1 MGHDMENGGRVR
13 GSYSVFF
20 YYNSEN
26 DQKHDRSWVMRL
38 E

>member
-13 GSYSVFF
+13 GSYSV